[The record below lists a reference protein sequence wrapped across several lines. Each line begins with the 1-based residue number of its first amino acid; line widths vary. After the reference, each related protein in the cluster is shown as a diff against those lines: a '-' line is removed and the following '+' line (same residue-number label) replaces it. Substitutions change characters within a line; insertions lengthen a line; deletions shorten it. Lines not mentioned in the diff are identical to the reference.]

1 MIIPKSAFYDDL
13 ELDQVLEEA
22 IESPVTRST
31 TAAVKA
37 VGNALTGNNGVLSAA
52 NAVLSV
58 KADVGKNSIT
68 RMGKDSI
75 QCFPAV
81 FSASIDLDDSI
92 AIAKML
98 EKYYASLLV
107 SIYSLRPAVSLK
119 EYGDISQYLKTIH
132 NNTGALNVKKA
143 KDFITYSKEGIGD
156 TSDVAEEGA
165 VSDRFS
171 ALANIFGVTPTVQ
184 EETPVV
190 AKQPKGGFL
199 TNGLFP
205 WTKKRKDFKPDLN
218 SAIKNTT
225 AAIHKVHWAIDTLN
239 ASGKR
244 LDKRYTNAMNAIRS
258 GVDLALKDLMELE
271 AGLSALNAMKSI
283 GSNEDRIKQ
292 LSYSS
297 NFKVIF
303 DQYQLKEFCQA
314 IERFVEHY
322 KHEAEYHIFNG
333 KEEEFA
339 TSLIG
344 GGMEAA
350 TKFSMEVIN
359 KKIEEF
365 KKMIKRK
372 RYKFAAEVFSGGRPV
387 VAKSN
392 LHDIIKRNKEMKA
405 MFEKQVAEALK
416 CKVSSH
422 PAEDKINSAVDAYL
436 GDLKINIAML
446 DNGTTYLE
454 SINLEDRKDTRYM
467 SSSTMLMMSKD
478 MVDTNKQRLEFE
490 LKALK
495 KLIEDCSK
503 PAIEAFIS
511 DNEFCLVEDEPSG
524 LCIDANIFVSTD
536 PDMAFEGLGVEQGA
550 LNMGTVNNISLP
562 FKRSEFLLNDRISMS
577 KATEAD
583 ATFNSVAVVGSNQS
597 TMLTNKMSGKEFKPA
612 GYTAGLNPRMSQ
624 QLIEHNPTMINAT
637 FYLHGTGSDG
647 SGGFS
652 QTVNLGVKCSVRQE
666 TSDVVINN
674 LIEGSKSSN
683 PIFKFISWS
692 RGEYGL
698 VKDLIFN
705 VGEIKKK
712 YKDKSNGNTSILAM
726 SKDRKAIDDITKF
739 TGNRVLP
746 FMTLIVT
753 DYEVAQAAQ
762 VSGVDLSNPRNAKAF
777 MDNYYL
783 LGFGIYNSSTK
794 KLSIMYDGDETFESL
809 SMTYIQS
816 QQKSTMNI
824 NKDFANL
831 ISMR

>member
-37 VGNALTGNNGVLSAA
+37 VGNAIAGENGILSAA

-119 EYGDISQYLKTIH
+119 EYGDISQYLKSIH

-143 KDFITYSKEGIGD
+143 KHFITYSKEGIGD

-165 VSDRFS
+165 VSERFS

-184 EETPVV
+184 EEQVSVV
-190 AKQPKGGFL
+190 VKQSKGGFL

-205 WTKKRKDFKPDLN
+205 WIKKRKDFKPDLN
-218 SAIKNTT
+218 SAIKNTA
-225 AAIHKVHWAIDTLN
+225 AAIDKVHWAINTLN
-239 ASGKR
+239 AAGKR

-339 TSLIG
+339 TSLIS
-344 GGMEAA
+344 GGMES
-350 TKFSMEVIN
+350 KLGE
-359 KKIEEF
+359 KIEQKITEAQ
-365 KKMIKRK
+365 RK
-372 RYKFAAEVFSGGRPV
+372 RSMKKYKYTISIQSGEHVLESKGN
-387 VAKSN
+387 AYTALKLTNEAIKIYEDTLKELNSLKSSSDSQRDRIIN
-392 LHDIIKRNKEMKA
+392 NMIDNHIKDVNEMIIKMKKGVEFLNK
-405 MFEKQVAEALK
+405 
-416 CKVSSH
+416 
-422 PAEDKINSAVDAYL
+422 L
-436 GDLKINIAML
+436 GDKNPDLDGKTHLFAFNKACVAAVKRACEKNLK
-446 DNGTTYLE
+446 
-454 SINLEDRKDTRYM
+454 
-467 SSSTMLMMSKD
+467 
-478 MVDTNKQRLEFE
+478 E
-490 LKALK
+490 LK
-495 KLIEDCSK
+495 EDIQFILA
-503 PAIEAFIS
+503 PGIEAFIS

-550 LNMGTVNNISLP
+550 LNMGTVNDISLP
-562 FKRSEFLLNDRISMS
+562 FKRSEFLLNDRIRMS

-612 GYTAGLNPRMSQ
+612 GYTAGLNPRTSQ

-666 TSDVVINN
+666 SSDIVINN

-726 SKDRKAIDDITKF
+726 SKDRKSIDDITKF